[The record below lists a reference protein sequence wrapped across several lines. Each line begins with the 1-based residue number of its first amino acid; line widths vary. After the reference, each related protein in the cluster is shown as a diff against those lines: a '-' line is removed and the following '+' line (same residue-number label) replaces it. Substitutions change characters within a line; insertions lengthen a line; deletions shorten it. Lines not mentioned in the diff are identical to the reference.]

1 MPPFSPDAD
10 ALAITLAAIAHGAG
24 ARILESRAKGFATRT
39 KEDGSPC
46 SDADMAA
53 EAFIAAA
60 LARAF
65 PQVRVISEESADT
78 TAPVGREEAFFL
90 VDPLDGTRDFVAGG
104 SEFTVNI
111 AAIVAG
117 RPIAGVIHTPADG
130 RFWIGGAAAYSTI
143 APAGGPPPAR
153 DSLRPIRTRPASRKA
168 LTALASARHGDPE
181 TDRFLAALAP
191 RERRNASSALKFC
204 LVAAGE
210 ADVYPR
216 FGRTMQWD
224 VAAGDALVSAA
235 GGMVTTPDGT
245 RVTYGDMTDGF
256 ANGPFIAWGDPAL
269 ARDTALLAA
278 AVGGRT

>member
-1 MPPFSPDAD
+1 MPSFPADAD
-10 ALAITLAAIAHGAG
+10 ALALTLAAIAHGAG
-24 ARILESRAKGFATRT
+24 ARILESRAQGFATRT
-39 KEDGSPC
+39 KDDGSPC
-46 SDADMAA
+46 SDADIAA
-53 EAFIAAA
+53 ETFISGA

-65 PQVRVISEESADT
+65 PHVSVISEESADAA
-78 TAPVGREEAFFL
+78 APLGEGQAFFL

-111 AAIVAG
+111 AAVVAG

-130 RFWIGGAAAYSTI
+130 RFWIGGAAAYATT

-153 DSLRPIRTRPASRKA
+153 HNLRPIRTRPASREG

-191 RERRNASSALKFC
+191 RERRSASSALKFC
-204 LVAAGE
+204 LIAAGE

-235 GGMVTTPDGT
+235 GGLVTTPDGV
-245 RVTYGDMTDGF
+245 RLTYGDTTGGF

-269 ARDTALLAA
+269 ARDAAPIAA
-278 AVGGRT
+278 AGRRP